1 MKKNLKNI
9 FTFLCITILPLLF
22 IMSVKAAGDTTGGVA
37 DTKQGCDGENACWP
51 VFYSGKYDDNLYG
64 IRVTMVDGKGKMV
77 SERSMDYINAS
88 SKKLADSI
96 VNFLNTKKTYYR
108 RQNKNGINNKLG
120 YLRGDSKDN
129 VDEKS
134 WKKHDGKTVI
144 AKRLSWLPN
153 IFDEKNKSKAA
164 KTIKEKI
171 IGMDEK
177 ELKET
182 FLDDIGYTLTKEN
195 IENHYLIIEPIT
207 LLELGKGSDRKK
219 YYGTYQ
225 ELQKLA
231 SRTKYNYIA
240 SVGRNVLPLS
250 IYITGNEEI
259 KGPGGYDSKEKTYF
273 NGLLKIANNTKCMKK
288 NMFSGGRVGLDSAN
302 GGFDACYDYASKIGY
317 GYGIGIY
324 WLNQLTNIET
334 ESCDYN
340 NAEHFATNNSGPNGE
355 NCCNIIKN
363 NLSSYGITEA
373 QFYTKYPQCNEKLK
387 NCTFD
392 LSTKYPVCGTD
403 VNGEIS
409 DITDWECIY
418 ASAYSNDTD
427 TKNYFLAY
435 GKPTDTCSVYC
446 RNEITYTY
454 PSDGMITL
462 AGTYFT
468 IDSATNSYRTHTN
481 TVNFKNATLGPVK
494 ISVTKECSIL
504 GDKNNATCKTKLN
517 EQLNSIQAPSVEF
530 AYESKYYNNPKETL
544 ISTSEAKSSTKNDIH
559 SRTVTYT
566 YSLPNNTYKY
576 VSKNN
581 GISYKT
587 ISQVGDKPYLEIGSH
602 MPIHFTQ
609 TKLEKD
615 YQLTIKKFNL
625 TNFDNLIL
633 NGKTMSTKFTTSI
646 ETYIKTLIDNGKVK
660 PVYINGLYYL
670 NNTFIELLKKNNYTV
685 NELLNSPCGNTNNY
699 TCYSNA
705 NGIYCYDKDKNTNT
719 ENTYVLFNT
728 CINNEVTKLKSK
740 NASYKNDL
748 LYKCNFEI
756 DLIPKIPE
764 EDDNPDTPT
773 PTPTIKNGIDVIFR
787 TIDLDDPFPS
797 IDANGRITGSNWCAG
812 PEDCSNVNAVVDSVI
827 INNRGVKTE
836 ELYKE
841 LDPLYKITLT
851 PAIIK
856 EIRKYNKTTRYDDFN
871 LVCAANKDNCKSDF
885 IRTTLDN
892 NKYNFSKFFTGCGIS
907 NKSSGLD
914 CQEYDKW

>member
-1 MKKNLKNI
+1 MNRKFKIFKKLFALI
-9 FTFLCITILPLLF
+9 MTILPLIILT
-22 IMSVKAAGDTTGGVA
+22 SVKAAGDTSGEISVNSS
-37 DTKQGCDGENACWP
+37 GC
-51 VFYSGKYDDNLYG
+51 SGKDSCWLGFGSGEQLFG
-64 IRVTMVDGKGKMV
+64 IRVTMVDGNGNMV
-77 SERSMDYINAS
+77 SARSMDYIGNGKS
-88 SKKLADSI
+88 T
-96 VNFLNTKKTYYR
+96 VNF
-108 RQNKNGINNKLG
+108 INNKKIYYRCVNNNRNKLS
-120 YLRGDSKDN
+120 YLN
-129 VDEKS
+129 KS
-134 WKKHDGKTVI
+134 AKCTWDKHDGKTVI
-144 AKRLSWLPN
+144 AKYWKSLPN
-153 IFDEKNKSKAA
+153 IFDDDNAA
-164 KTIKEKI
+164 STIKKTILN
-171 IGMDEK
+171 MDEK
-177 ELKET
+177 QLNDLFFK
-182 FLDDIGYTLTKEN
+182 DIGYTLTKTN
-195 IENHYLIIEPIT
+195 IQNHYLIIEPLT
-207 LLELGKGSDRKK
+207 YVSLGKSGKQ
-219 YYGTYQ
+219 YYGTYY
-225 ELQKLA
+225 ELAPKILD
-231 SRTKYNYIA
+231 YDWVY
-240 SVGRNVLPLS
+240 SVGTIRLPQS
-250 IYITGNEEI
+250 IYITGNTEI
-259 KGPGGYDSKEKTYF
+259 KGPGGYNSKSETYF
-273 NGLLKIANNTKCMKK
+273 NGLLQIANMKK
-288 NMFSGGRVGLDSAN
+288 HTYKDSRGRKKLYSAYVK
-302 GGFDACYDYASKIGY
+302 DQSY

-324 WLNQLTNIET
+324 WLNQFTNIET

-756 DLIPKIPE
+756 DLIPKIPG

-856 EIRKYNKTTRYDDFN
+856 EIRKYNNTTRYDDFN
-871 LVCAANKDNCKSDF
+871 LVCDANKDNCKSDF